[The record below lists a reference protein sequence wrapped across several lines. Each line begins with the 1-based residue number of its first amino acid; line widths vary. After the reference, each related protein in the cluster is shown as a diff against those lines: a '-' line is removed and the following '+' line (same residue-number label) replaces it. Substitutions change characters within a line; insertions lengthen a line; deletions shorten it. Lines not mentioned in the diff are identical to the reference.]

1 MSEDSEIDY
10 SKWELAST
18 KKMVSFSLGHLILG
32 GSAGFFSTII
42 FYYYEVEVGLPVIL
56 LSIGFMIFAVW
67 NMVNDPI
74 LGYLTDKPFRW
85 TKKYGMRFPWIT
97 ASAIPMIICWVLLFL
112 SPDASP
118 SNVWIVFWY
127 FVIISCLLDTFS
139 SLFSLHLNAS
149 YTTHFRTE
157 PERNKA
163 SLIINIVPRVLGMPL
178 FFIIFIIVEY
188 GNRAS
193 YILSAIICNIILVF
207 VFILFIPGIRETEEM
222 KERFIRGFENKERES
237 FLKSMKLAFHQK
249 SYKVSFF
256 VSFFMTLGGI
266 LYTTS
271 QIYFIKDI
279 LKLPLYYGIFM
290 VLTGFIGI
298 ILFLPFWAIV
308 LQKIGHVKTIEI
320 GLFLI
325 GVGYIPLLWM
335 TTLIEAVFYAFLGGV
350 FSGGFWIAL
359 GPVAADVNDEFTI
372 TNEVHQEGTLA
383 GISTFFF
390 RLCFIFQAIIFAFIH
405 IITEYNPN
413 PKADQTSLAIWGIR
427 VHMGLIPSLLAFLS
441 FLVMFV
447 WYDLKGEKQL
457 ALKGK
462 LKELG
467 L

>member
-18 KKMVSFSLGHLILG
+18 KKMVSFSLGHLILAG
-32 GSAGFFSTII
+32 TAGFFTSVI
-42 FYYYEVEVGLPVIL
+42 FYFYEVEVGLPVL
-56 LSIGFMIFAVW
+56 LLGIGFIIFAVW
-67 NMVNDPI
+67 NMVNDPL

-97 ASAIPMIICWVLLFL
+97 ISAIPMIICWVLLFL

-139 SLFSLHLNAS
+139 SLFSLHLGAS
-149 YTTHFRTE
+149 YTTHFRSDA
-157 PERNKA
+157 ERRKA
-163 SLIINIVPRVLGMPL
+163 SLINNIVPRVLGMPL
-178 FFIIFIIVEY
+178 GFITFIIVEY

-193 YILSAIICNIILVF
+193 YLLAACIVSIILVF
-207 VFILFIPGIRETEEM
+207 VFILFIPGIRETEKM
-222 KERFIRGFENKERES
+222 KERFIHGFMS
-237 FLKSMKLAFHQK
+237 
-249 SYKVSFF
+249 
-256 VSFFMTLGGI
+256 LGGT
-266 LYTTS
+266 LYAAS
-271 QIYFIKDI
+271 GIYFMKDV
-279 LKLPLYYGIFM
+279 LDLPLYYAMYTG
-290 VLTGFIGI
+290 LAGFIGLM
-298 ILFLPFWAIV
+298 LFIPFWADV
-308 LQKIGHVKTIEI
+308 LRKIGQAKTMEI
-320 GLFLI
+320 SLLLI
-325 GVGYIPLLWM
+325 GVAFLPILWM
-335 TTLIEAVFYAFLGGV
+335 KTLIEAIIYGFLGGV

-372 TNEVHQEGTLA
+372 TNEVHQEGTLS

-390 RLCFIFQAIIFAFIH
+390 RLALIFQAAIFAFIH
-405 IITEYNPN
+405 IITGYNPN
-413 PKADQTSLAIWGIR
+413 PNADQTSLAIWGIR

-441 FLVMFV
+441 FLVMYL
-447 WYDLKGEKQL
+447 WYDLTGEKQL